1 MPIINEDE
9 DLTKNKETPVG
20 GGTSYIGGGASSA
33 GAASGSTAGPT
44 QVSKAPGSGFTNLQ
58 TYLGGD
64 QASSQMGGMV
74 AGQGDQLGG
83 AATTAVNSFS
93 NDVIGGA
100 NAGVPVLNNA
110 ATVKPGYSG
119 PQAYNEG
126 AYGTSFGTAKK
137 AVADTGTYANMS
149 NDANGIQ
156 NQLKDMTPG
165 KYSQGENALDAATVT
180 SGVGRNQVQ
189 DMQQRWSGLGG
200 YLDSAK
206 TGATNAIGAAKAK
219 GDAVGAQWQTAQ
231 DNLKAANAANT
242 ARTNAAKDAYDK
254 KIAKDKADT
263 IAAQNTLKTGITPKK
278 GSIVENS
285 PITRAPTQPTGG
297 ANLPGWANQALDG
310 VEMAAEKYRKYDPLY
325 AGFKQLGKWL
335 G

>member
-1 MPIINEDE
+1 MMPIINEDE

-58 TYLGGD
+58 SYLGGD

-100 NAGVPVLNNA
+100 NAGVPVLDKGA
-110 ATVKPGYSG
+110 AVKPGYSG
-119 PQAYNEG
+119 PQAYNSG
-126 AYGTSFGTAKK
+126 TYGTSFGTAQK
-137 AVADTGTYANMS
+137 AVADTGIYADMS
-149 NDANGIQ
+149 RDAGGIQ
-156 NQLKDMTPG
+156 NQLKEMTPG
-165 KYSQGENALDAATVT
+165 KYTQGENALDAATVT

-189 DMQQRWSGLGG
+189 DMQNRWSGLGG

-231 DNLKAANAANT
+231 DNLAAANAANT
-242 ARTNAAKDAYDK
+242 ART
-254 KIAKDKADT
+254 
-263 IAAQNTLKTGITPKK
+263 IAAQAANDKKKSADAAAKSAAEAQLRKGKTLTPDAPTPAM
-278 GSIVENS
+278 
-285 PITRAPTQPTGG
+285 PITNTAPTQGYTGALAIQPPVAAPAG
-297 ANLPGWANQALDG
+297 YQAPITEKDPNKYPGIGSFIIN
-310 VEMAAEKYRKYDPLY
+310 R
-325 AGFKQLGKWL
+325 
-335 G
+335 